1 MDLYGFVYLKYRFR
15 LIYFVIFCDLF
26 DNILNVIKYMYICDF
41 LMFNFIKLDVLILM
55 LFYKS

>member
-41 LMFNFIKLDVLILM
+41 LM
-55 LFYKS
+55 